1 MTSSAIIQKSL
12 KRNIKVQKNKSKNLS
27 GQHLLGVIA
36 MNAKV
41 NISNRAGASFPVRRM
56 DFNFDN
62 VPEYWMN
69 GSASLTHFMT
79 ALSALFPDGE
89 KLFIDSVRAVRYH
102 PAIKDNEVLQKEISA
117 FIGQEAMHTKEHENF
132 NDSAKRFGHDVDKYE
147 RETGR
152 LIQGTRKWFARV
164 VKPFGM
170 TQEMVD
176 LTATT
181 ALEHFTATIASQ
193 LLTNE
198 YIQELMTDPT
208 MSNMWFWHAVEEN
221 EHKAVAYDVYEA
233 VFGKGIKA
241 YTLRT
246 SALVIAMALIFSIQ
260 SSFVIRLLKDDGKL
274 SFKELGTIYKY
285 AYSPSK
291 GIITGMTKEMLE
303 YFKPGFHPNDLD
315 TVSLLE
321 TWKAKL
327 GL

>member
-1 MTSSAIIQKSL
+1 
-12 KRNIKVQKNKSKNLS
+12 
-27 GQHLLGVIA
+27 

-41 NISNRAGASFPVRRM
+41 TISNRAGASFPVRRM
-56 DFNFDN
+56 NFDFND
-62 VPEYWMN
+62 VPEYWAKN
-69 GSASLTHFMT
+69 SAGITHFMT

-102 PAIKDNEVLQKEISA
+102 PAIKDNEILQKEISA
-117 FIGQEAMHTKEHENF
+117 FIGQEAMHTQEHVNF
-132 NDSAKRFGHDVDKYE
+132 NASAKKFGHAVDKYE

-152 LIQGTRKWFARV
+152 LIQGARKVFAKV

-193 LLTNE
+193 LLINE
-198 YIQELMTDPT
+198 HIQKLMTDPT
-208 MSNMWFWHAVEEN
+208 MSFMWYWHAVEEN
-221 EHKAVAYDVYEA
+221 EHKAVAFDVYEG

-241 YTLRT
+241 YALR
-246 SALVIAMALIFSIQ
+246 SSALIFAMTLIFIAQ

-274 SFKELGTIYKY
+274 NLKELGMIYKY

-291 GIITGMTKEMLE
+291 GIIAGMTGEMLA
-303 YFKPGFHPNDLD
+303 YFKPRFHPNDLD
-315 TVSLLE
+315 TVQLLE
-321 TWKAKL
+321 HWKAKL
-327 GL
+327 GI